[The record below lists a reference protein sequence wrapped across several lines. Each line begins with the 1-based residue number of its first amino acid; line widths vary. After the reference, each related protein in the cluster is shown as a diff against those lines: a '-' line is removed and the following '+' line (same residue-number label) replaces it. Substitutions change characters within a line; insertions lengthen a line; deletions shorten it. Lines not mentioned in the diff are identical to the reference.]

1 MPHLSS
7 PELRTN
13 YQMIG
18 PALREDR
25 TPIALIHGLGANLA
39 FWYLGAAP
47 QLGADRSILMHDLR
61 GHGASSMPSSGY
73 DLDQLAED
81 FRTLLDGLNIPRA
94 HVVGHS
100 HGARVALAFAL
111 AHPDRTASLTVADTQ
126 LRALQPPM
134 RLRDWP
140 YWPRWKAEL
149 LSQGVT
155 TFPSE
160 ESEIDFRVLADLG
173 PRGRQ
178 AISATGAADLPAPA
192 EDADDDRPLARFLRG
207 RQTDLAARMP
217 DRPGAR
223 LADRLAARLPARAG
237 DDGPPRGGIDLR
249 NRQMGGRGARQW
261 QKLLADTTAGRQ
273 FDDES
278 AVPPEALPQL
288 QMPTL
293 LMYGEFSH
301 CTPTSERLLETLPD
315 ARRIIVP
322 EAGHFFPLVKPR
334 AFARALRMFV
344 SGVEAADTP
353 ARQHFIARVMAA
365 RGGRLRRMGGGA

>member
-1 MPHLSS
+1 MPHFSS
-7 PELRTN
+7 GELRTN

-25 TPIALIHGLGANLA
+25 MPVALIHGLGANLA

-47 QLGADRSILMHDLR
+47 QLGADRTILMHDMR
-61 GHGASSMPSSGY
+61 GHGASSMPPAGY

-81 FRTLLDGLNIPRA
+81 FRQLLDGLNIPRA

-100 HGARVALAFAL
+100 HGARVAMAFAL

-126 LRALQPPM
+126 LRALQPSM

-155 TFPSE
+155 SFPPE
-160 ESEIDFRVLADLG
+160 DSEIDFRVLAELG

-178 AISATGAADLPAPA
+178 AISATGGADLPEPDSGQA
-192 EDADDDRPLARFLRG
+192 DDRPLARFLRG
-207 RQTDLAARMP
+207 RQGEPAGQLAH
-217 DRPGAR
+217 R
-223 LADRLAARLPARAG
+223 LAGRLPVRAAG
-237 DDGPPRGGIDLR
+237 SIDLR
-249 NRQMGGRGARQW
+249 NRQLGGRGARQW
-261 QKLLADTTAGRQ
+261 QRLLADTTAGSQ

-278 AVPPEALPQL
+278 AVPREALPHL

-301 CTPTSERLLETLPD
+301 CTPTSEVLLETLPD

>member
-7 PELRTN
+7 GELRTN

-18 PALREDR
+18 PAPREDR
-25 TPIALIHGLGANLA
+25 IPIALIHGLGANLA

-47 QLGADRSILMHDLR
+47 QLGGDRTILMHDMR
-61 GHGASSMPSSGY
+61 GHGASSMPPSGY
-73 DLDQLAED
+73 SLDQLAED
-81 FRTLLDGLNIPRA
+81 FRALLDGLNIPRA

-100 HGARVALAFAL
+100 HGARVAMAFAL

-140 YWPRWKAEL
+140 HWPRWKAEL
-149 LSQGVT
+149 IQQGVT
-155 TFPSE
+155 SFPSE
-160 ESEIDFRVLADLG
+160 DSEIDFRVLADLG

-178 AISATGAADLPAPA
+178 AIPATGALDLPLPA
-192 EDADDDRPLARFLRG
+192 AEGEEAGTGERPLARFLRA
-207 RQTDLAARMP
+207 RQAERAGGVP
-217 DRPGAR
+217 DQ
-223 LADRLAARLPARAG
+223 LPAR
-237 DDGPPRGGIDLR
+237 PRAGIDLR
-249 NRQMGGRGARQW
+249 NRQMGGRGAQKW
-261 QKLLADTTAGRQ
+261 QALLADTSAGTQ

-278 AVPPEALPQL
+278 AVPASALPHL
-288 QMPTL
+288 QTPTL

-301 CTPTSERLLETLPD
+301 CTPTSEVLRDTLPD

-334 AFARALRMFV
+334 PFARALRMFV
-344 SGVEAADTP
+344 TGVEAADTP
-353 ARQHFIARVMAA
+353 ARHHFIARVMAA

>member
-25 TPIALIHGLGANLA
+25 TPVALIHGLGANLA

-47 QLGADRSILMHDLR
+47 QLGADRTILMHDMR
-61 GHGASSMPSSGY
+61 GHGASSMPPAGY

-81 FRTLLDGLNIPRA
+81 FRQLLDGLNIPRA

-100 HGARVALAFAL
+100 HGARVAMAFAL

-155 TFPSE
+155 TFPPE

-178 AISATGAADLPAPA
+178 AISATGAPDLPALTSDAPDA
-192 EDADDDRPLARFLRG
+192 EMADRPLARFLRN
-207 RQTDLAARMP
+207 RQGDA
-217 DRPGAR
+217 GAQ
-223 LADRLAARLPARAG
+223 LPDRLAGRLAGRLPARS
-237 DDGPPRGGIDLR
+237 GGIDLR

-261 QKLLADTTAGRQ
+261 QKLLADTTAGSQ

-278 AVPPEALPQL
+278 AVPREALPHL

-301 CTPTSERLLETLPD
+301 CTPTSEVLRDTLPD

>member
-7 PELRTN
+7 GELRTN

-25 TPIALIHGLGANLA
+25 MPVALIHGLGANLA

-47 QLGADRSILMHDLR
+47 QLGADRTILMHDMR
-61 GHGASSMPSSGY
+61 GHGASSMPPAGY

-81 FRTLLDGLNIPRA
+81 FRQLLDGLGIARA

-100 HGARVALAFAL
+100 HGARVAMAFAL

-149 LSQGVT
+149 LAQGVT
-155 TFPSE
+155 SFPPE

-178 AISATGAADLPAPA
+178 AISATGGADLPEPG
-192 EDADDDRPLARFLRG
+192 ADQGNDQGDDRPLARFLRG
-207 RQTDLAARMP
+207 RQGEPVGQL
-217 DRPGAR
+217 PGQLGER
-223 LADRLAARLPARAG
+223 LAHRLAGRLPARAG
-237 DDGPPRGGIDLR
+237 GGIDLR

-261 QKLLADTTAGRQ
+261 QRLLADTTAGSQ

-278 AVPPEALPQL
+278 AVPPAALPHL

-301 CTPTSERLLETLPD
+301 CTPTSEVLRDTLPD

>member
-7 PELRTN
+7 GELRTN

-25 TPIALIHGLGANLA
+25 IPIALIHGLGANLA

-47 QLGADRSILMHDLR
+47 QLGPDRTIIMHDMR
-61 GHGASSMPSSGY
+61 GHGASSMPPSGY
-73 DLDQLAED
+73 SLDQLAED
-81 FRTLLDGLNIPRA
+81 FRALLDGLNIPRV

-100 HGARVALAFAL
+100 HGARVAMAFAL

-140 YWPRWKAEL
+140 HWPRWKSEL
-149 LSQGVT
+149 AAQGVQS
-155 TFPSE
+155 FPSE
-160 ESEIDFRVLADLG
+160 DSEIDFRVLADLG

-178 AISATGAADLPAPA
+178 AIPATGATGLPALPGEGGEGERPLMRFLRARQGQPDLPAIP
-192 EDADDDRPLARFLRG
+192 RP
-207 RQTDLAARMP
+207 
-217 DRPGAR
+217 
-223 LADRLAARLPARAG
+223 RA
-237 DDGPPRGGIDLR
+237 GIDLR
-249 NRQMGGRGARQW
+249 TRQMGGRGAQKW
-261 QKLLADTTAGRQ
+261 QALLSETSAGAQ

-278 AVPPEALPQL
+278 AIPATALPHL
-288 QMPTL
+288 QTPTL
-293 LMYGEFSH
+293 LMYGELSH
-301 CTPTSERLLETLPD
+301 CLPTSEALRDSLPD
-315 ARRIIVP
+315 ARRILVP
-322 EAGHFFPLVKPR
+322 EAGHFFPLAKPR
-334 AFARALRMFV
+334 PFARALRMFV